1 MVHKLWITSS
11 DCHNLAQLISHLRP
25 RINLESCI
33 VSHIESFLKLPEL
46 NIVACTET
54 STHFRYSF
62 WNSSSPSFDFCR
74 DEFPVGRN
82 EGWLVGC
89 DFNFQILAFNWASG
103 EHYTVKVVSVH
114 QQQDIADVIAPSVA
128 FSHDGMKLAVP
139 VFVSSDACIAIYD
152 VIDSADGLLGP
163 RREIFWPEP
172 VSILLMGS
180 SLQMAFSPNDES
192 LVLSGLGRVGFI
204 DAIDGTFTGWSR
216 DYAEFDIVAI
226 QYSPNGSFVVAV
238 GNDLDSSD
246 YKSNRWDGL
255 IHMFNA
261 DSNHLWRLASEGTG
275 EGLAGIDTLAF
286 SSCSTKMACVAGG
299 KAWLYIVDVDSAHAH
314 RLTMTDSAKEVVFD
328 TTGQRLITLHRSSMC
343 IIDITSGTKF
353 HEVLFSD
360 SGLEILVISQLQDSN
375 KENVLALTAM
385 RSQRQVPEL
394 EGHRCRKT

>member
-11 DCHNLAQLISHLRP
+11 ECHNLAQLISHLRP

-74 DEFPVGRN
+74 DEFPVGRH
-82 EGWLVGC
+82 EGCLVGC

-103 EHYTVKVVSVH
+103 EDCIVKVVSVH
-114 QQQDIADVIAPSVA
+114 LQQDIADVYDVPSVA

-139 VFVSSDACIAIYD
+139 VFVSSDVCIAIYD
-152 VIDSADGLLGP
+152 VIGSAYVLLGH
-163 RREIFWPEP
+163 RREIFWPGP
-172 VSILLMGS
+172 VSTILTGF

-192 LVLSGLGRVGFI
+192 LVLSGLGRVCFI

-216 DYAEFDIVAI
+216 HYAEFDIVAI

-238 GNDLDSSD
+238 GTDVESSD
-246 YKSNRWDGL
+246 YKSDRWDGL

-261 DSNHLWRLASEGTG
+261 DGNHLWELDSEDTG
-275 EGLAGIDTLAF
+275 EGLTGIHTLAF
-286 SSCSTKMACVAGG
+286 SPCSTKMACVAFLG
-299 KAWLYIVDVDSAHAH
+299 KAWLYIVDVNSARAH
-314 RLTMTDSAKEVVFD
+314 RLTMTESAKEVVFD

-343 IIDITSGTKF
+343 IIDLTSGTKF
-353 HEVLFSD
+353 HEVQFSD
-360 SGLEILVISQLQDSN
+360 SDPKILVISQLQDSN
-375 KENVLALTAM
+375 KESLG
-385 RSQRQVPEL
+385 QWDF
-394 EGHRCRKT
+394 